1 MHLKEKPFACELCPY
16 RASRKQHIKVNQT
29 YISPR
34 IINPD
39 NPCISPRS
47 IACYA
52 LNISDI
58 HSLLRQSR
66 LRYSLIQSHMETHK
80 RRQLLQGEAGKIK
93 CPQCDYSHDDQ
104 FYIDCHVKLHH
115 EGAEKLVCPH
125 CDFSSLTT
133 YRLTSLL
140 IRT

>member
-1 MHLKEKPFACELCPY
+1 
-16 RASRKQHIKVNQT
+16 
-29 YISPR
+29 
-34 IINPD
+34 
-39 NPCISPRS
+39 
-47 IACYA
+47 
-52 LNISDI
+52 
-58 HSLLRQSR
+58 
-66 LRYSLIQSHMETHK
+66 METHK

-133 YRLTSLL
+133 YRFLFLSADSDHLTIGINIGTNLRLQKHVDSVHNKIKNFACELCDYRCAEKGSLR
-140 IRT
+140 IHVQVSGVVIFPS